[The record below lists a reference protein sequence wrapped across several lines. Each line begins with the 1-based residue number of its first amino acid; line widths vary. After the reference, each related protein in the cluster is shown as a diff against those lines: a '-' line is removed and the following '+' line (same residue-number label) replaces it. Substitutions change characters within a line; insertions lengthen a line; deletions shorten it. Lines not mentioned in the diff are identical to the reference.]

1 VLERPGLESFKE
13 AYLRLDRRV
22 LGIFRILLG
31 LVLLYDVLRRLPDA
45 RLLWS
50 SEGVLS
56 TDTLRRAPQAPVQ
69 FSFLMGLDSGWAVEL
84 AFAGLACL
92 FVLYTIGLFSPVV
105 RVLTLLGYASLNA
118 RNLFFED
125 GGTSVTILLLT
136 WTLWLPLGERFSLDA
151 IRCEARLP
159 SVLLR
164 ARARC
169 ERRAPLLTL
178 AALILL
184 LQAAAI
190 YWLNAAHKTGHT
202 WKGGDAVHLV
212 LWQHRVNTPI
222 ALWFAQYEPGWF
234 SPISTWFAVWV
245 EYLLPVCLL
254 WPSHSAI
261 ARSVA
266 FVMAVL
272 LHGSIALIMTL
283 GPFSYAMIC
292 LVWLTLPGSV
302 LDALAARLPRRLG
315 WRLARQRARLVRGW
329 RQRFGAAVKR
339 DGARL
344 PAWWPR
350 AREAALGM
358 MLVIEVANLL
368 SYNRAI
374 PEVLKTSAGRFIWEH
389 SYKPYLRGMQ
399 RWSMFA
405 PNAPEEDGALV
416 IDAVTKSGRH
426 VDPFTGTAPDFERL
440 QRGGTPHSIAVSDYL
455 LAMRAAK
462 NKRYRP
468 DLSRYLRGYS
478 PSDPIVS
485 AQAWWVSRKSPRRGV
500 HTPGPLRK
508 EQLWKLKT

>member
-1 VLERPGLESFKE
+1 LESFKE

-56 TDTLRRAPQAPVQ
+56 TDTLRHAPQAPVQ

-159 SVLLR
+159 SLLLR
-164 ARARC
+164 TRARC
-169 ERRAPLLTL
+169 ERQAPLLTL
-178 AALILL
+178 AALIFL

-202 WKGGDAVHLV
+202 WKAGDAVHLV

-222 ALWFAQYEPGWF
+222 ALWFAQYEPSWF
-234 SPISTWFAVWV
+234 SPISTWLAVWV

-254 WPSHSAI
+254 WPSQSAI

-272 LHGSIALIMTL
+272 LHGGIALIMTL

-315 WRLARQRARLVRGW
+315 WSLARQRARLVRGW
-329 RQRFGAAVKR
+329 RQRFGTAVKR

-350 AREAALGM
+350 AREAALGA

-405 PNAPEEDGALV
+405 PNAPEEDGTLV

-426 VDPFTGTAPDFERL
+426 VDPFTGTTPDFERL
-440 QRGGTPHSIAVSDYL
+440 RRGGTPHSIAVSDYL
-455 LAMRAAK
+455 LSMRAAK
-462 NKRYRP
+462 NKRYRQ
-468 DLSRYLRGYS
+468 DLSHYLRGYS